1 MKQKSEESS
10 KAKVDFGTMSVEQAM
25 VALNEKY
32 GANSFTKASDVP
44 LLRRVSSG
52 CFAFDFLT
60 GGGFPER
67 RFTELNGME
76 SSFKSTLALS
86 GMAQF
91 MQQYLK
97 QDPLGIYIDLE
108 KTFERKHA
116 KRLGVVTDRCW
127 IFEPDNGEEAVDGIV
142 DALQISRPI
151 FAVLD
156 SLAALRPKKEH
167 EVDMIDNLKIM
178 GLPARL
184 AGHAMASI
192 NGRLK
197 RTKIDKDFPPIVFI
211 VLNQL
216 REKVGMVFGNPEYTP
231 GGKTKDYYYSMT
243 VRLRRESK
251 SVKRSVTVNGVTQE
265 ITVEQ
270 GVGFDVKKNKAG
282 GPQRGTGEF
291 SFNFDTY
298 KYNNA
303 QQAFEYGMFYD
314 LVTKSP
320 FKKKFAYTFGSID
333 TPLPADEFVSALD
346 DNPEELEE
354 LYFAI
359 LEKISPTKTKKGI
372 KCA

>member
-1 MKQKSEESS
+1 MSNETKPQD
-10 KAKVDFGTMSVEQAM
+10 KAKAKIDFKSMSVEQAM
-25 VALNEKY
+25 AVLNDKY
-32 GANSFTKASDVP
+32 GANSFTKASEAP
-44 LLRRVSSG
+44 LIRRCSSG
-52 CFAFDFLT
+52 CYAFDFLT

-67 RFTELNGME
+67 RFTELNGKE

-91 MQQYLK
+91 MAQYLR

-116 KRLGVVTDRCW
+116 RRLGVITDKCW
-127 IFEPDNGEEAVDGIV
+127 VFDPDNGEEAVDGIV
-142 DALQISRPI
+142 DVLQLEKPI

-167 EVDMIDNLKIM
+167 EVDMTDNLKIM

-197 RTKIDKDFPPIVFI
+197 RTKIDKDFPPIVFV

-251 SVKRSVTVNGVTQE
+251 AKKRTISVNGVTQE
-265 ITVEQ
+265 VTVEQ
-270 GVGFDVKKNKAG
+270 GVGFNVEKNKAG
-282 GPQRGTGEF
+282 GPQRGSGEF
-291 SFNFDTY
+291 SFNFETY
-298 KYNNA
+298 KYDNA
-303 QQAFEYGMFYD
+303 IQAFQYGLFYD
-314 LVTKSP
+314 LISKAP
-320 FKKKFAYTFGSID
+320 MKKKFGFTYGAISS
-333 TPLPADEFVSALD
+333 PLAEADFIAALD
-346 DNPEELEE
+346 EDQDTLEE

-359 LEKISPTKTKKGI
+359 LDAISPKK
-372 KCA
+372 KKVE

>member
-1 MKQKSEESS
+1 MANDTKPTEKSNS
-10 KAKVDFGTMSVEQAM
+10 KIDFKTMSVEEAM
-25 VALNEKY
+25 VALNKKY
-32 GANSFTKASDVP
+32 GANSFTKASDAP
-44 LLRRVSSG
+44 LIRRCSSG

-67 RFTELNGME
+67 RFTELNGKE

-91 MQQYLK
+91 MAEYLK
-97 QDPLGIYIDLE
+97 QDPLGMYIDLE

-116 KRLGVVTDRCW
+116 RRLGVDTDRCW
-127 IFEPDNGEEAVDGIV
+127 VFDPDNGEEAVDGIV
-142 DALQISRPI
+142 DALQIEKPI

-167 EVDMIDNLKIM
+167 EVDMTDNLKIM

-251 SVKRSVTVNGVTQE
+251 AKKRTITVNGVTQE
-265 ITVEQ
+265 VTVEQ
-270 GVGFDVKKNKAG
+270 GVGFDVTKNKAG
-282 GPQRGTGEF
+282 GPQRGAGEF
-291 SFNFDTY
+291 TFNFETY
-298 KYNNA
+298 KYDNA
-303 QQAFEYGMFYD
+303 VQAFQYGMFYD
-314 LVTKSP
+314 LISKVP
-320 FKKKFAYTFGSID
+320 LKKKFGYTYGGITS
-333 TPLPADEFVSALD
+333 PLNEEDFISALD
-346 DNPEELEE
+346 NDPDTMDA
-354 LYFAI
+354 LYFDI
-359 LEKISPTKTKKGI
+359 LDAISPRKKA
-372 KCA
+372 KA